1 VSRKQGER
9 RRLPLFFIAKSFLC
23 EPSYYSG
30 EAIKL
35 ARLVVHLRD
44 AYTNAPIPFTA
55 VFVGSASAV
64 SNMAGDAVFDLPAG
78 SYTVSA
84 KSPMYAVAPGAPTTV
99 SVPGEVTVKMARVTL

>member
-1 VSRKQGER
+1 
-9 RRLPLFFIAKSFLC
+9 LC
-23 EPSYYSG
+23 EQPYYSG

-44 AYTNAPIPFTA
+44 VYTGAPIPFTA
-55 VFVGSASAV
+55 VFAGSASAV
-64 SNMAGDAVFDLPAG
+64 TGLGGDAVFDLPPG

-84 KSPMYAVAPGAPTTV
+84 KSPMYAVAPGTPTSV